1 MVLVK
6 QQLLL
11 NWPTITLRGKK
22 VIIAAGDTFRA
33 AAADQLSIWADRVGV
48 PIVKH
53 KEGADPAA
61 VVYDAMEAAK
71 ARNAD
76 LVIVDTAGRLHT
88 KVNLM
93 EELKKDGPRSE

>member
-1 MVLVK
+1 MLL
-6 QQLLL
+6 QLTNYLFGL
-11 NWPTITLRGKK
+11 
-22 VIIAAGDTFRA
+22 IA
-33 AAADQLSIWADRVGV
+33 GV

-93 EELKKDGPRSE
+93 EELKRWGVANNHVEGAPHQTLLVLDVVLRSKCSKPS

>member
-1 MVLVK
+1 ML
-6 QQLLL
+6 
-11 NWPTITLRGKK
+11 
-22 VIIAAGDTFRA
+22 AGDTFRA

-71 ARNAD
+71 
-76 LVIVDTAGRLHT
+76 LVMQTLLSSILQVVYTL
-88 KVNLM
+88 KLILWKNL
-93 EELKKDGPRSE
+93 RRWAA